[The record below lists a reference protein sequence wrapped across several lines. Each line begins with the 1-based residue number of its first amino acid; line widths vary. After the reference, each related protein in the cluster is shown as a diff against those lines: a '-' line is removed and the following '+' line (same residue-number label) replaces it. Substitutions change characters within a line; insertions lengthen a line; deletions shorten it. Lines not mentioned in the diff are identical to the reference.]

1 MMLAMFVTFAF
12 SEKLVE
18 QLRRIGRQATLRN
31 QIRPAQPGAR
41 DRLLQS
47 PALNVSMMPALQ
59 DVGHLPAFELHGPRV
74 MRPVEQSRVE
84 RLLDTGTLVAEHSGQ
99 QSR

>member
-18 QLRRIGRQATLRN
+18 QPGRIGRQATLRN
-31 QIRPAQPGAR
+31 QIRPAQPGAH
-41 DRLLQS
+41 DRLLHS
-47 PALNVSMMPALQ
+47 PALDISMVPALQ
-59 DVGHLPAFELHGPRV
+59 YVGHLPAFELHRPRV

-84 RLLDTGTLVAEHSGQ
+84 RFLDTGALVAEHAREQ
-99 QSR
+99 